1 MRALWTF
8 GVASAVREHVGVF
21 VTAAVVPVV
30 VCGTAVLAL
39 LAAEHRNSSR
49 GRWLAK
55 PVASAAFVALAWVS
69 GALGTTYGRWIVL
82 ALIASFIGDVLLI
95 PEHRPRW
102 FRAGVVAFMVAH
114 VGFIAAFLVRPIDV
128 GAATV
133 AALALAVA
141 LWRAWVWMRGG
152 ISPDLRGAVL
162 TYLGVIGTM
171 AALAV
176 GVAAAAE
183 GTVTLAVAALTFAT
197 SDLAVARDRF
207 VAPGFWNRAWGLPLY
222 YFAQLLFASSVAMP
236 GDMP

>member
-1 MRALWTF
+1 MQALWTF

-21 VTAAVVPVV
+21 VTAVVPVV
-30 VCGTAVLAL
+30 VCGVAVFAL
-39 LAAEHRNSSR
+39 LVAEHRNSSR

-102 FRAGVVAFMVAH
+102 FRAGVVAFMLAH
-114 VGFIAAFLVRPIDV
+114 VAFIAAFLVRPIDAR
-128 GAATV
+128 AATV
-133 AALALAVA
+133 AAFALAVA
-141 LWRAWVWMRGG
+141 LWMAWVWMRRG

-162 TYLGVIGTM
+162 TYLCVIGTM
-171 AALAV
+171 AALAI
-176 GVAAAAE
+176 GVATAEGRVTLAAAA
-183 GTVTLAVAALTFAT
+183 LAFAT

-222 YFAQLLFASSVAMP
+222 YFAQLLLAASAALP